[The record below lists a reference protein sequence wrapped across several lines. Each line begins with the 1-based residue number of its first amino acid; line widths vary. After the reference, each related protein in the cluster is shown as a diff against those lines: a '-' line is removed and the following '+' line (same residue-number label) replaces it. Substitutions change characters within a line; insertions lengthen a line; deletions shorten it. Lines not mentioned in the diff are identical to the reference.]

1 MKKLLASLVFIG
13 LGSLFG
19 CSWAEGLPLGI
30 SLPNDASILKA
41 MQGNGQCKNALSI
54 RGLAKLGDERWQV
67 YYNNAD
73 SYASDAQLMK
83 FHNGSWVVEC
93 GNGLTGQSIS
103 YVR

>member
-19 CSWAEGLPLGI
+19 CSRAEGLPLGI
-30 SLPNDASILKA
+30 SLPNDTSILKA
-41 MQGNGQCKNALSI
+41 MLSNGQCNDVVSI

-67 YYNNAD
+67 YYNTAN
-73 SYASDAQLMK
+73 SYASNAQLMK
-83 FHNGSWVVEC
+83 FHNGSWAVEC

-103 YVR
+103 KVQ